1 MSVNQFKVSVD
12 KFKVNV
18 NQFKV
23 SVDQFKVSV
32 NQIKVSVDQFKVN
45 VNQFTGSKVPGM
57 SQLVKMCNMVVCST
71 VQSKAVTHENR
82 KSVQL

>member
-1 MSVNQFKVSVD
+1 MTVNQFKVS
-12 KFKVNV
+12 V

-23 SVDQFKVSV
+23 SVDQFKVTV
-32 NQIKVSVDQFKVN
+32 NQFEVSVDQFKVN

-57 SQLVKMCNMVVCST
+57 SQLVKMCNLVVCST
-71 VQSKAVTHENR
+71 VQSKAVTHVNR